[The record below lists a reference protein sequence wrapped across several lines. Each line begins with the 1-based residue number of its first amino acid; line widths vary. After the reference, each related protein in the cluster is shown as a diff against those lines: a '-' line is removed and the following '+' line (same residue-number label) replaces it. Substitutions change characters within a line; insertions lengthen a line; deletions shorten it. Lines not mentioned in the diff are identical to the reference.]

1 MMVLVDAVR
10 HLTTVETGDVL
21 RDTRGSALLWLLLS
35 LNVLNVIYG
44 AIILPAA
51 SEKLVVLMLLVT
63 AQLIYAGMLLFART
77 GRIDGAAF
85 STGLIITLLVL
96 APIPSL
102 GATVVQII
110 TVFAPLV
117 LVGFCARPIFTWLLL
132 LLQCAMM
139 MTVAMI
145 TPEQKMGVVTHE
157 LMFVAICAML
167 MIAIATTLND
177 RFQRRLVH
185 RLLDLNHTLED
196 ARAAAEQSNTAKSL
210 FLATM
215 SHELRTPLSTIMG
228 YTDLVCENVEDGD
241 LDAAQILSDLAF
253 VKHAGGHL
261 LKLIDDVLDLSRV
274 ESGQMVLDHEPID
287 LYDLLEMLAIE
298 VAPAM
303 RDNRNKLDVRHLMTS
318 VEFVS
323 DRRRMRQ
330 ILLNLL
336 SNAAKFT
343 HEGEVTLSVVQ
354 ARMLHPVRRTAID
367 ALRFDVRDT
376 GVGLAEEDHAR
387 IFERFEQADT
397 STTRQ
402 YGGSGLG
409 LALSSNL
416 ASALGGEITLVS
428 APGEGS
434 CFSLT
439 VPLTPPMDVA
449 KS

>member
-1 MMVLVDAVR
+1 MTGLVDVIKR
-10 HLTTVETGDVL
+10 LTTVHTGDVL

-44 AIILPAA
+44 AIILPGVKQ
-51 SEKLVVLMLLVT
+51 KLIVLGLLAM
-63 AQLIYAGMLLFART
+63 AQSIYVGMLAIARS

-85 STGLIITLLVL
+85 STGLIISTLILT
-96 APIPSL
+96 PIPYL
-102 GATVVQII
+102 GATSSQII
-110 TVFAPLV
+110 TLFAPLV
-117 LVGFCARPIFTWLLL
+117 LVGFCARPLFSWLLL
-132 LLQCAMM
+132 AAQCGMM
-139 MTVAMI
+139 GAI
-145 TPEQKMGVVTHE
+145 AAFTPAEKMGPLSTE
-157 LMFVAICAML
+157 MMFVAICALL

-177 RFQRRLVH
+177 RFQRKLVH
-185 RLLDLNHTLED
+185 RLLDLNHNLED
-196 ARAAAEQSNTAKSL
+196 AREAAEQSNTAKSL

-228 YTDLVCENVEDGD
+228 YTDLVCENVEEGD
-241 LDAAQILSDLAF
+241 LDGEQIVSDLAF

-274 ESGQMVLDHEPID
+274 ESGQMVLEYEPID
-287 LYDLLEMLAIE
+287 LYDMLEMLAIE

-303 RDNRNKLDVRHLMTS
+303 RDNHNRLDVQHMYE
-318 VEFVS
+318 VVDFVS
-323 DRRRMRQ
+323 DRRRVRQ

-343 HEGEVTLSVVQ
+343 HEGEVTLSVSKV
-354 ARMLHPVRRTAID
+354 RMQRAKQDDFVDAI
-367 ALRFDVRDT
+367 RFDVLDT

-397 STTRQ
+397 STTRA
-402 YGGSGLG
+402 YGGTGLG
-409 LALSSNL
+409 LALSANL
-416 ASALGGEITLVS
+416 ASALGGEITLAS

-439 VPLTPPMDVA
+439 IPVKPLDAAV
-449 KS
+449 